1 MNEEYRAVLFEVI
14 VSSGIDPRSVS
25 VNADR
30 KDFVSEHRLMSVV
43 DDKVEA

>member
-1 MNEEYRAVLFEVI
+1 MNEEYAAVLFEVM

-25 VNADR
+25 V
-30 KDFVSEHRLMSVV
+30 V